1 VRATLE
7 ACHRLRVSA
16 AHVICGH
23 THRAGPFS
31 FDDPAEWAL
40 EDGGGTLTNSGC
52 WVYEEIFV
60 RDGAA
65 SPYWPGCIVEL
76 GDDGPPR
83 LLRVLAEMDAAQLR
97 PEPGPA

>member
-1 VRATLE
+1 MKRRSIA
-7 ACHRLRVSA
+7 
-16 AHVICGH
+16 
-23 THRAGPFS
+23 FS
-31 FDDPAEWAL
+31 FDDPAEWSL

-52 WVYEEIFV
+52 WVYEDLFV

-83 LLRVLAEMDAAQLR
+83 LLRVLAEMDPAELR
-97 PEPGPA
+97 PEPDPA